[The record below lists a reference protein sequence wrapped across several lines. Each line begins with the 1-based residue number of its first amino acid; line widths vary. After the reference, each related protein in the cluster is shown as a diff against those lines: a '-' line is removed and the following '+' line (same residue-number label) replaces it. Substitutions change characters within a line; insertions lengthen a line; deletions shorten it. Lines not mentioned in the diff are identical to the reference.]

1 MLALIIILAV
11 FALLILL
18 VYSPAIYHYC
28 AYRRL
33 EAMYEHQLAS
43 WRHGNNNKLIVV
55 TRRLGEG
62 TSKNSDI
69 RFSEAHKHIQFAIGS
84 ISETVVELIED

>member
-1 MLALIIILAV
+1 MLALIIILLV
-11 FALLILL
+11 FALFILL
-18 VYSPAIYHYC
+18 IYSPAIYHYC
-28 AYRRL
+28 AYKRL
-33 EAMYEHQLAS
+33 ESVYKHQLAN
-43 WRHGNNNKLIVV
+43 WRQENKTKLIVV

-84 ISETVVELIED
+84 ISETVAELIED